1 MELHQDIG
9 SQAIQDVLKVH
20 PQIGSILDKFDIGC
34 VSCRV
39 GICLLKDVVMIHAL
53 GEQVEAQIEQEI
65 NDYLTSV

>member
-9 SQAIQDVLKVH
+9 SQAIQDVLTVH
-20 PQIGSILDKFDIGC
+20 PQIGTILEKFDIGC

-39 GICLLKDVVMIHAL
+39 GICLLKDVVTIHAL

-65 NDYLTSV
+65 NEYLTSV